1 MKLAGKRSNS
11 IYKGNNNTY
20 KKNNNIFKRNNN
32 RFFMIIAIAGILLIL
47 FTWKVLIPGYQAV
60 VAGKNNGYGQ
70 VTEDNGNKSGVTED
84 EEISKQLPIDENI
97 EEKVKEI
104 SDDLTLGVTVEKPYP
119 EKLVEDDGI
128 NILIMGEDKENYLYD
143 TLGIISISRE
153 AKKVKLI
160 MIPRDLYIKYNPKI
174 IELLREANL
183 ADVPGVL
190 KINYAHHIGVM
201 LKYEGDFKTY
211 SASFLAQ
218 IIKEKFGI
226 KINDYVKTNLQGFRD
241 IVDVY
246 GGVEINVPYDMNYDD
261 PLQDL
266 SIHLKKGPQRLNGE
280 QAEGFVR
287 FRQGYTEEGEYF
299 EIGDVGRKENQI
311 AFIKAFASQ
320 AGTLSNIDK
329 IPEVIKILGK
339 NVQHSIGVGD
349 VLTKYMS
356 LAKDIIINKYDIE
369 GLTLE
374 GKMQNING
382 VFYIVIDDGE

>member
-1 MKLAGKRSNS
+1 MKLAGKRNKNRS
-11 IYKGNNNTY
+11 I
-20 KKNNNIFKRNNN
+20 IL
-32 RFFMIIAIAGILLIL
+32 IAIAVTLLFL
-47 FTWKVLIPGYQAV
+47 FTWKILIPEYQAV
-60 VAGKNNGYGQ
+60 LAGKNNGYGQ
-70 VTEDNGNKSGVTED
+70 INEDNGNKSGITED
-84 EEISKQLPIDENI
+84 EDISKQLPVNENI

-104 SDDLTLGVTVEKPYP
+104 SDDLSLGVTAEKPYP
-119 EKLVEDDGI
+119 EKLVEEDSI

-143 TLGIISISRE
+143 TLGIISISRG

-160 MIPRDLYIKYNPKI
+160 MIPRDMHIKYNPKI
-174 IELLREANL
+174 LDLLKEANL
-183 ADVPGVL
+183 ADVPGVF

-226 KINDYVKTNLQGFRD
+226 TVNDYIKTNLQGFRD
-241 IVDVY
+241 IVDAY

-261 PLQDL
+261 PIQNL
-266 SIHLKKGPQRLNGE
+266 SIHIKKGPNRLNGE
-280 QAEGFVR
+280 DAEGFVR

-311 AFIKAFASQ
+311 AFMKAFASQ

-329 IPEVIKILGK
+329 LPEVIKILGK

-349 VLTKYMS
+349 MLSKYMG
-356 LAKDIIINKYDIE
+356 LAKDIITNKYDIE

-374 GKMQNING
+374 GKMENING
-382 VFYIVIDDGE
+382 VFYIVISGE